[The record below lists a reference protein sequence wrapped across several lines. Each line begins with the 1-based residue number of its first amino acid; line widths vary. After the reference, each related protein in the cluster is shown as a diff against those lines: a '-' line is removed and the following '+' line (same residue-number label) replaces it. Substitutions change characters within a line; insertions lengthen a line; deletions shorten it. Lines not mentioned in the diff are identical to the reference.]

1 MKLAI
6 VLGTRPEIIK
16 LAPIVKELEQRKLE
30 FFILHTGQH
39 YSYNMD
45 RIFFQQLQLPDPK
58 YNLEAGSGTHA
69 QQTAKMLTVIEQVLL
84 KEKPDIVI
92 VQGDTN
98 TTLAGALAAAKLQ
111 IPVAHVEAGLRSF
124 DMSMPEEIN
133 RVLVD
138 HISTLLF
145 APTEISRR
153 NLEREAVTEG
163 VYLTGNTIVDA
174 INRYLPL
181 TDKATLPFNPPSE
194 YALLTLHRQENVD
207 NPQRLANAIKGV
219 GLVAEKLG
227 IPIIFPVH
235 PRALE
240 QAEQAG
246 ALVIKHPH
254 NMGYGAAVL
263 TLMHAAL
270 KANAEY
276 AVLLDADG
284 QHDPKDIPKFK
295 QALQNGAD
303 IAVGNRFTQSHVPA
317 YRKLGIA
324 IIRQF
329 LRLFGVKTND
339 PENGYRAFTRKAL
352 ETLTRELQE
361 TWMGISS
368 QTVYIASH
376 KK

>member
-1 MKLAI
+1 MKLSI
-6 VLGTRPEIIK
+6 ILGTRPEIIK
-16 LAPIVKELEQRKLE
+16 LAPIVKELEKRNIE

-58 YNLEAGSGTHA
+58 YNLEVGSGTHA
-69 QQTAKMLTVIEQVLL
+69 QQTAKMLTGIEQVLL

-124 DMSMPEEIN
+124 DTSMPEEIN

-163 VYLTGNTIVDA
+163 VYVTGNTIVDA

-181 TDKATLPFNPPSE
+181 TEKATLPFNPPNE

-219 GLVAEKLG
+219 GLVAENLG

-235 PRALE
+235 PRTRNRISQYGITVPSSIKLIEPLGYFEFLKLLKNAKIVYTDSGGVQEEACILKVPCITLRYNTERPETVHVGANTVVGFSPQRIIEETQKMLE
-240 QAEQAG
+240 NPRNWNNPLGDGKTSEKIINIIQEEAG
-246 ALVIKHPH
+246 
-254 NMGYGAAVL
+254 
-263 TLMHAAL
+263 
-270 KANAEY
+270 
-276 AVLLDADG
+276 
-284 QHDPKDIPKFK
+284 
-295 QALQNGAD
+295 
-303 IAVGNRFTQSHVPA
+303 
-317 YRKLGIA
+317 
-324 IIRQF
+324 
-329 LRLFGVKTND
+329 
-339 PENGYRAFTRKAL
+339 
-352 ETLTRELQE
+352 
-361 TWMGISS
+361 
-368 QTVYIASH
+368 
-376 KK
+376 